1 MSICIEIINSIFEI
15 FIVLFFFKQ
24 TLSLKTQK
32 PLVKYSAIII
42 VSIIHIVRSFAYI
55 PTYINLGITF
65 VLWSIFLILLFD
77 GSHIRKIIMIS
88 IYFVIFIICDILTR
102 FITASILNVQYNTLS
117 TIGLQR
123 YLGMAINLLLNFV
136 MMYSVSLF
144 ISRKQASMPPKYWI
158 MLLLFPIFSLFI
170 IISTDILM
178 VLANI
183 HDIKYISL
191 LVIIIFGL
199 LYFNTVVFEFIDS
212 YSSKLQLK
220 AAEELIAKQ
229 EENYKLLANNE
240 TMLRTLNHN
249 INKHMT
255 IMQNMIDNHYISE
268 PQEFIQ
274 SLKSLSALPLGITY
288 TNDITFDSILNIEC
302 KKAVAA
308 NIKYTVKV
316 NRIVEPLN
324 ILDADKS
331 TILCN
336 AIDNAIEACCKV
348 REKFII
354 IDIASDKQHIKIQIE
369 NSSLPIKTKN
379 NIILTT
385 KKNATFHG
393 LGLKSIKLAIKKYNG
408 HLSIS
413 YKNGI
418 TTLIILMDNPQKQ
431 IHS

>member
-324 ILDADKS
+324 ILAADKS

-379 NIILTT
+379 NIILTLEFT
-385 KKNATFHG
+385 
-393 LGLKSIKLAIKKYNG
+393 I
-408 HLSIS
+408 
-413 YKNGI
+413 
-418 TTLIILMDNPQKQ
+418 
-431 IHS
+431 

>member
-32 PLVKYSAIII
+32 RLVKYSAMII

-144 ISRKQASMPPKYWI
+144 ISRKQTSMPPKYWI

-199 LYFNTVVFEFIDS
+199 LYFNTIVFEFIDS

-274 SLKSLSALPLGITY
+274 SLKSLSALPLGMTY

-324 ILDADKS
+324 ILVADKS
-331 TILCN
+331 TIL
-336 AIDNAIEACCKV
+336 CKV

-369 NSSLPIKTKN
+369 NSSLPIKVKN
-379 NIILTT
+379 NMILTT
-385 KKNATFHG
+385 KKNATLHG

-408 HLSIS
+408 HMSIS

>member
-324 ILDADKS
+324 ILAADKS

-369 NSSLPIKTKN
+369 NSSLPIT
-379 NIILTT
+379 I
-385 KKNATFHG
+385 
-393 LGLKSIKLAIKKYNG
+393 
-408 HLSIS
+408 
-413 YKNGI
+413 
-418 TTLIILMDNPQKQ
+418 
-431 IHS
+431 

>member
-324 ILDADKS
+324 ILAADKS

-393 LGLKSIKLAIKKYNG
+393 LSLKSIKLAIKKYNG

>member
-240 TMLRTLNHN
+240 TML
-249 INKHMT
+249 
-255 IMQNMIDNHYISE
+255 IDNHYISE

-324 ILDADKS
+324 ILAADKS

>member
-102 FITASILNVQYNTLS
+102 FITASVLNVQYNTLS

-144 ISRKQASMPPKYWI
+144 ISRKQASTPPKYWI

-302 KKAVAA
+302 KK
-308 NIKYTVKV
+308 
-316 NRIVEPLN
+316 L
-324 ILDADKS
+324 
-331 TILCN
+331 
-336 AIDNAIEACCKV
+336 
-348 REKFII
+348 
-354 IDIASDKQHIKIQIE
+354 
-369 NSSLPIKTKN
+369 
-379 NIILTT
+379 
-385 KKNATFHG
+385 
-393 LGLKSIKLAIKKYNG
+393 
-408 HLSIS
+408 
-413 YKNGI
+413 
-418 TTLIILMDNPQKQ
+418 
-431 IHS
+431 

>member
-324 ILDADKS
+324 ILAADKS

-385 KKNATFHG
+385 KKECYISWFRF
-393 LGLKSIKLAIKKYNG
+393 KKY
-408 HLSIS
+408 
-413 YKNGI
+413 
-418 TTLIILMDNPQKQ
+418 
-431 IHS
+431 

>member
-324 ILDADKS
+324 ILAADKS

-393 LGLKSIKLAIKKYNG
+393 LGLKGIKLAIKKYNG

>member
-324 ILDADKS
+324 ILAADKS

-369 NSSLPIKTKN
+369 NSSLPIK
-379 NIILTT
+379 
-385 KKNATFHG
+385 
-393 LGLKSIKLAIKKYNG
+393 LKTI
-408 HLSIS
+408 
-413 YKNGI
+413 
-418 TTLIILMDNPQKQ
+418 
-431 IHS
+431 

>member
-324 ILDADKS
+324 ILAADKS

-369 NSSLPIKTKN
+369 NSSLPIKIKSNT
-379 NIILTT
+379 ILTT
-385 KKNATFHG
+385 KKNTALHG
-393 LGLKSIKLAIKKYNG
+393 FGLKSIKQTIKKYNG
-408 HLSIS
+408 YLKIS
-413 YKNGI
+413 YKDGI
-418 TTLIILMDNPQKQ
+418 TTLIILMDNSQKN
-431 IHS
+431 SR

>member
-324 ILDADKS
+324 ILAADKS

-379 NIILTT
+379 NIIL
-385 KKNATFHG
+385 K
-393 LGLKSIKLAIKKYNG
+393 
-408 HLSIS
+408 
-413 YKNGI
+413 
-418 TTLIILMDNPQKQ
+418 QKRML
-431 IHS
+431 HFMV

>member
-324 ILDADKS
+324 ILAADKS

-385 KKNATFHG
+385 KRMLHF
-393 LGLKSIKLAIKKYNG
+393 
-408 HLSIS
+408 
-413 YKNGI
+413 
-418 TTLIILMDNPQKQ
+418 MV
-431 IHS
+431 

>member
-1 MSICIEIINSIFEI
+1 
-15 FIVLFFFKQ
+15 
-24 TLSLKTQK
+24 
-32 PLVKYSAIII
+32 
-42 VSIIHIVRSFAYI
+42 
-55 PTYINLGITF
+55 
-65 VLWSIFLILLFD
+65 
-77 GSHIRKIIMIS
+77 MI
-88 IYFVIFIICDILTR
+88 R

-158 MLLLFPIFSLFI
+158 LLLFQYSVFF
-170 IISTDILM
+170 IISTDRYM

-191 LVIIIFGL
+191 LVIIIFDYCIL
-199 LYFNTVVFEFIDS
+199 ILQYFEFIDS

-324 ILDADKS
+324 ILAADKS

-336 AIDNAIEACCKV
+336 VN
-348 REKFII
+348 
-354 IDIASDKQHIKIQIE
+354 
-369 NSSLPIKTKN
+369 
-379 NIILTT
+379 
-385 KKNATFHG
+385 
-393 LGLKSIKLAIKKYNG
+393 
-408 HLSIS
+408 
-413 YKNGI
+413 
-418 TTLIILMDNPQKQ
+418 
-431 IHS
+431 

>member
-324 ILDADKS
+324 ILAADKS

-369 NSSLPIKTKN
+369 NSSLPIKTKKQYNFN
-379 NIILTT
+379 N
-385 KKNATFHG
+385 KKECYISWFRF
-393 LGLKSIKLAIKKYNG
+393 KKY
-408 HLSIS
+408 
-413 YKNGI
+413 
-418 TTLIILMDNPQKQ
+418 
-431 IHS
+431 